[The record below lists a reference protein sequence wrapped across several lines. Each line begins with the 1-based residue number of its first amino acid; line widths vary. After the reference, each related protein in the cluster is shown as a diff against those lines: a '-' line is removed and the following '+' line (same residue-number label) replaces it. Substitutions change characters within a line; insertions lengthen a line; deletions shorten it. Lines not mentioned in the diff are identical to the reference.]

1 MNAPADAVPEALALA
16 LVLEQAQAQALAPI
30 IPEEPF
36 VELDNL
42 DEDDDLWLERMD
54 DEKNEQL
61 YTKYRA
67 IDDLWSANI
76 EWAYKNVPAYVPP
89 TLVEC
94 ELAPGTGTLAQQIEV
109 LYENMNISK
118 TIIFNGPDA
127 ADTDEDLIRA
137 LVDKSHT
144 VIHITEDML
153 EDERP
158 RHLARLREFESGWA
172 RVLVTTQD
180 MWVSVLSKEVSLGHY
195 EKNVLFVIAS
205 QDRDQLM
212 DSVEHMLEPGSA
224 NYILVAR
231 T

>member
-1 MNAPADAVPEALALA
+1 MNADAVPEV
-16 LVLEQAQAQALAPI
+16 LVAQAQALELAPI

-54 DEKNEQL
+54 DERNELL

-76 EWAYKNVPAYVPP
+76 EWAYKSVPPYVAP

-94 ELAPGTGTLAQQIEV
+94 EVAPGTETDTLAHQIEV

-118 TIIFNGPDA
+118 MIIFNGPDA
-127 ADTDEDLIRA
+127 ADTDEDLIQA
-137 LVDKSHT
+137 LADKSHT

-180 MWVSVLSKEVSLGHY
+180 MWSSVLSKEVSLGHY
-195 EKNVLFVIAS
+195 EKNVLFVIAA
-205 QDRDQLM
+205 QDRAQLM
-212 DSVEHMLEPGSA
+212 ESVEHMLEPGST